1 MALKDQYLNAL
12 SRDKRVLNITHFDM
26 DGAASSIILGNVYQ
40 NIKYKYLRYD
50 EVDSY
55 LEKLNFSEYD
65 IVIMTDISPTK
76 AELIEDKNVFLL
88 DHHDSALFLN
98 CPEKNRIVRN
108 GKSAALLV
116 KEFFEHLFGIDLS
129 ELNEFCKVVNDYD
142 MWVNK
147 DPRGWCL
154 NELYYKYWND
164 GFRNRF
170 FHGDLNFS
178 EDEKTFI
185 LERKR
190 KFDEVFNAL
199 EIYDLDSISG
209 CLTFAHEFINDVC
222 SKLLKKYKIVLCLS
236 PKSKNCSIRVNN
248 PDVHIGQIL
257 KEFGFGGGHAQAG
270 GMRGNDTQVFQ
281 QNVDFLEDVLYN
293 RFKSMRK

>member
-129 ELNEFCKVVNDYD
+129 ELNEFCKVLIYANSKIKELINFGKPQFKQSVSFEDFAKEVEKEN
-142 MWVNK
+142 NHK
-147 DPRGWCL
+147 SNL
-154 NELYYKYWND
+154 NSLET
-164 GFRNRF
+164 
-170 FHGDLNFS
+170 LN
-178 EDEKTFI
+178 
-185 LERKR
+185 
-190 KFDEVFNAL
+190 
-199 EIYDLDSISG
+199 
-209 CLTFAHEFINDVC
+209 
-222 SKLLKKYKIVLCLS
+222 
-236 PKSKNCSIRVNN
+236 KNC
-248 PDVHIGQIL
+248 
-257 KEFGFGGGHAQAG
+257 F
-270 GMRGNDTQVFQ
+270 
-281 QNVDFLEDVLYN
+281 
-293 RFKSMRK
+293 